1 MSTLTRR
8 SLALAITVIAALALV
23 ASACS
28 DSDPDSTTTETA
40 PTTVATTASPT
51 NGDGDDDHDHV
62 DGDGD
67 DDMLDEDDPFFV
79 PINDATGC
87 NTAEAHL
94 EGLAARSVAG
104 VNAGRGG
111 SAAGCVPVCV
121 LEFPA
126 NPASIGV
133 GDLKEYKLYAD
144 YGVAPHELAAVTEQ
158 QYIDITSLGEDGT
171 VDQATALTVL
181 LDLVQSS
188 SPVDAQTE
196 VPNTDIL
203 GKKMLFKSPHEV
215 YFLGLRE
222 PWQPPFIG
230 SGSIGFLLEPLGG
243 IKGIRISED
252 QQSCETYDND
262 GNTLDV
268 FTSTPF
274 VPGASPTDM
283 CNLAE
288 VHFNRFYFQ
297 QRAGVTA
304 GISGSNAGCV
314 PACVLQF
321 PDDPNNIAVSAYK
334 EYRLYPDFELDRSE
348 LITITQEQNDE
359 ILALTDTTDALPVLV
374 DLIPNVVGGKMF
386 FKTPQE
392 VYFLLE
398 LSNDNGTILAHGNI
412 SFMLETIAGIKEIRT
427 VVSEEGRVTCEAYDS
442 SGELLEDFFSGAPEP
457 DDA

>member
-8 SLALAITVIAALALV
+8 SLALAITVIASLALV

-28 DSDPDSTTTETA
+28 DSDSEPTTTDST
-40 PTTVATTASPT
+40 PTTADTASPT
-51 NGDGDDDHDHV
+51 NGDGDDDHV
-62 DGDGD
+62 DGDD
-67 DDMLDEDDPFFV
+67 QVDEDDPFFV
-79 PINDATGC
+79 PINDETGC
-87 NTAEAHL
+87 NTAEAHIP
-94 EGLAARSVAG
+94 GLAARSVAG

-144 YGVAPHELAAVTEQ
+144 YGVAPHELAAITEE
-158 QYIDITSLGEDGT
+158 QYNDIIALGEDGT
-171 VDQATALTVL
+171 TDQATALTVL
-181 LDLVQSS
+181 LGLVQSS
-188 SPVDAQTE
+188 SPVDAQNE

-243 IKGIRISED
+243 IKGIRISDDED
-252 QQSCETYDND
+252 QQSCETYDKD
-262 GNTLDV
+262 DNTVNV
-268 FTSTPF
+268 FTNTPF

-288 VHFNRFYFQ
+288 VHFNRYYFQ
-297 QRAGVTA
+297 QRAGITA
-304 GISGSNAGCV
+304 GIAGSNAGCV

-321 PDDPNNIAVSAYK
+321 PDDTSKIGVADYK
-334 EYRLYPDFELDRSE
+334 EYRLYPDFDLDRSD

-359 ILALTDTTDALPVLV
+359 ILALTDTSSALPVLL

-386 FKTPQE
+386 FKTPEE
-392 VYFLLE
+392 VYFHLE

-412 SFMLETIAGIKEIRT
+412 SFMLEAIAGIKEIRA
-427 VVSEEGRVTCEAYDS
+427 VVSEEGRVSCEAYNPN
-442 SGELLEDFFSGAPEP
+442 GELMEDFFSGASDE